1 MAGLRSR
8 IHDLGRLILSQHRSP
23 GRVAWALVL
32 GFVVGCTPTFGVQI
46 LICVLLA
53 TALRLNLPIMYAAAN
68 VSIPPMVPL
77 IGFASVQL
85 GELVRLGHFASLSRA
100 DFAADRLHGTVVR
113 FFWAWLR
120 GGVLLGAAIGVVVG
134 GLVYLYLR
142 RRRAGAESPA
152 MDPARADALTQV
164 IERAAE
170 RFAQAHPRYRY
181 YARYKYRL
189 DPVYRALCEQV
200 PPDAELV
207 DLGCG
212 LGMLPIALGEA
223 GRGRRLCGLDW
234 DADKIAVGQQA
245 AASLPQVELVH
256 KDIHTSG
263 VPSADVVTLI
273 DVLHYYPASEQDAL
287 LAEVARALRPGGLL
301 FIRETDPARQGGAGL
316 TRFIERAMVRL
327 GWNVGPA
334 VRYRPLD
341 ELAAALS
348 RLGFSV
354 SQAEL
359 AATTHP
365 GNVLLTCRKDRAV

>member
-23 GRVAWALVL
+23 GRVAWALWL
-32 GFVVGCTPTFGVQI
+32 GVVVGCTPTFGVQI

-53 TALRLNLPIMYAAAN
+53 TLLRLNLPIMYAAAN
-68 VSIPPMVPL
+68 VSSPPMVPL
-77 IGFASVQL
+77 IGFAAVQL
-85 GELVRLGHFASLSRA
+85 GELVRHGHFASLSRS
-100 DFAADRLHGTVVR
+100 DFAADRLHDTVVR

-120 GGVLLGAAIGVVVG
+120 GGVVLGGAIGAVVG
-134 GLVYLYLR
+134 GLAYLYLR
-142 RRRAGAESPA
+142 RRPPSVDSPA
-152 MDPARADALTQV
+152 SESTEPDALTQV
-164 IERAAE
+164 IERATQ
-170 RFAQAHPRYRY
+170 RFAQAHPRYKY

-189 DPVYRALCEQV
+189 DPVYRALCERV

-223 GRGRRLCGLDW
+223 GRGRRLLGLDW
-234 DADKIAVGQQA
+234 DAAKIAVGKQA
-245 AASLPQVELVH
+245 AASLKQVELVQN
-256 KDIHTSG
+256 DIHQSG
-263 VPSADVVTLI
+263 VPAADVVTLI
-273 DVLHYYPASEQDAL
+273 DVLHYYPPAEQDAL
-287 LAEVARALRPGGLL
+287 LAQVARALRPGGLL

-316 TRFIERAMVRL
+316 TRFVERAMVRL

-341 ELAAALS
+341 ELAAALAA
-348 RLGFSV
+348 LGFSV
-354 SQAEL
+354 SLAEL

-365 GNVLLTCRKDRAV
+365 GNVLLTCQRTL